1 MSDAT
6 DRADDVPARR
16 HGRIVIRETEDGIGV
31 YNPARREP
39 LALGFLLFWLIGW
52 GAGEVFVVWQVLSGG
67 PAALDLFLLFWLAGW
82 TAGGFMIG
90 GVVLWQLIG
99 VEKLFLVSA
108 GAIVVERGFRPFG
121 RKQVYPVEDVS
132 SVGLMPDKPPE
143 VPSIFAPRRI
153 GFVVDGKTQSFG
165 IGLDEAEAAAVLS
178 ELRQF
183 VDRFAPP
190 EPDRTERPKTD
201 ERESPARP

>member
-6 DRADDVPARR
+6 DRAERVPARR
-16 HGRIVIRETEDGIGV
+16 QGRIVIRETEDGIGV

-39 LALGFLLFWLIGW
+39 LAIGFLSFWLIGW
-52 GAGEVFVVWQVLSGG
+52 AVGEVFVVTQVLGGG
-67 PAALDLFLLFWLAGW
+67 PQALDIFVLLWLAVW
-82 TAGGFMIG
+82 TAAGFLIG
-90 GVVLWQLIG
+90 GVVLWQLVG
-99 VEKLFLVSA
+99 VEKLFLVGA

-121 RKQVYPVEDVS
+121 RRQVYPVEKVS

-143 VPSIFAPRRI
+143 VSSIFAPRRI
-153 GFVVDGKTQSFG
+153 GFVVDGTTRSFG

-190 EPDRTERPKTD
+190 EPERTERPKTD
-201 ERESPARP
+201 ERENPARP